1 MVKKILWGFL
11 FWFLSYLVIG
21 VTLALIGIK
30 DDIAFPTSMI
40 LAIPVAFFLT
50 KRKLQKSA
58 EKEEKLNEAKKKL
71 SEIISMDVSNI
82 DFKNMFKNVQEK
94 EQIKSA
100 IFSNLY
106 SYALKQDWDKFKEL
120 LELSKELNMNI
131 DKNKLYKYF
140 IDKFIRDGELSE
152 EEKYIL
158 MAVKN
163 ILEIDDRTA
172 KKLYSK
178 LVTDFVSNELKKI
191 FEDNMVTPEE
201 KEYIERLTKG
211 LNIELDEKT
220 RKRIEDLHSVYLLMN
235 QPLSPIS
242 CPINLQKN
250 EECYF
255 EIPRAELQK
264 WKKERVSYG
273 GVGLSFRVAKGVRF
287 YTGTGRV
294 TSSQDVLK
302 TEDIGSIY
310 ITNKRFIFVGQK
322 KTTSIKLDKILDF
335 NIYEDEGMIEI
346 KKETG
351 PALIFRPLTGVNFF
365 YLSAVLN
372 RLMRSEE

>member
-21 VTLALIGIK
+21 VILALIGVK

-40 LAIPVAFFLT
+40 LAIPAAFFLT

-58 EKEEKLNEAKKKL
+58 EKEEKINEAKKKL

-106 SYALKQDWDKFKEL
+106 SHALKQDWDKFKEL
-120 LELSKELNMNI
+120 LELSKELNINI
-131 DKNKLYKYF
+131 DKNKLYKYL
-140 IDKFIRDGELSE
+140 IDNFIRDGELSE

-158 MAVKN
+158 MVVKN
-163 ILEIDDRTA
+163 ILKIDDSTA

-178 LVTDFVSNELKKI
+178 LVTEFISNELKRV

-201 KEYIERLTKG
+201 KEYIKRLTKG
-211 LNIELDEKT
+211 LNVELDEKT
-220 RKRIEDLHSVYLLMN
+220 RKRIEDLYSVYLIMN
-235 QPLSPIS
+235 QPLNPIP

-287 YTGTGRV
+287 YTGTGRI

-302 TEDIGSIY
+302 TEDTGSIY

-335 NIYEDEGMIEI
+335 NIYEDDGMIEI

-351 PALIFRPLTGVNFF
+351 PALIFRPLTDVNFF

-372 RLMRSEE
+372 KLMRENN

>member
-11 FWFLSYLVIG
+11 FWFLSYLGIG
-21 VTLALIGIK
+21 IILALVGVK

-40 LAIPVAFFLT
+40 LAIPAAFFLT

-58 EKEEKLNEAKKKL
+58 KKEERLNEAKKKL
-71 SEIISMDVSNI
+71 SEIISIDVSNI

-106 SYALKQDWDKFKEL
+106 SHALKQDWDKFKEL
-120 LELSKELNMNI
+120 LELSKELGISI
-131 DKNKLYKYF
+131 DKIDLYEKL
-140 IDKFIRDGELSE
+140 IEIFIRDGELSE
-152 EEKYIL
+152 SEKEIL
-158 MAVKN
+158 LKVKD
-163 ILEIDDRTA
+163 ILGISDKDA
-172 KKLYSK
+172 KKLYSMI
-178 LVTDFVSNELKKI
+178 VTNFISSELRKI

-201 KEYIERLTKG
+201 KEYIKRLTKG
-211 LNIELDEKT
+211 LNVELDEKT
-220 RKRIEDLHSVYLLMN
+220 RKRIEDLYSVYLIMN
-235 QPLSPIS
+235 QPLSPIP

-287 YTGTGRV
+287 YTGTGRI

-302 TEDIGSIY
+302 TEDTGSIY

-335 NIYEDEGMIEI
+335 NIYEDDGMIEI

-351 PALIFRPLTGVNFF
+351 PALIFRPLTDVNLF

-372 RLMRSEE
+372 RLMRENN

>member
-1 MVKKILWGFL
+1 MAKKILWGFL
-11 FWFLSYLVIG
+11 FWFLSYLGIG
-21 VTLALIGIK
+21 VIFTLVGIK
-30 DDIAFPTSMI
+30 EDIAVPASMV
-40 LAIPVAFFLT
+40 LAIPAAFFLT

-58 EKEEKLNEAKKKL
+58 EKEEKINEAKKKL

-82 DFKNMFKNVQEK
+82 DFKSMFKNVQEK

-100 IFSNLY
+100 VFSNLY
-106 SYALKQDWDKFKEL
+106 SFALKQDWDKFKKL
-120 LELSKELNMNI
+120 LELSKELGISI
-131 DKNKLYKYF
+131 DKIDLYEKL
-140 IDKFIRDGELSE
+140 IEISIRDGELSE
-152 EEKYIL
+152 TEKEIL
-158 MAVKN
+158 LKVKD
-163 ILEIDDRTA
+163 ILGISDKDA
-172 KKLYSK
+172 KKLYSMI
-178 LVTDFVSNELKKI
+178 VTNFISKELRKI

-211 LNIELDEKT
+211 LNIELDDKT
-220 RKRIEDLHSVYLLMN
+220 RKRIEDLYSVYMIMN
-235 QPLSPIS
+235 QPLSPIP

-287 YTGTGRV
+287 YTGTGRI

-302 TEDIGSIY
+302 TEDTGSIY

-351 PALIFRPLTGVNFF
+351 PALIFRPLTDVNFF

-372 RLMRSEE
+372 RLMRGE

>member
-71 SEIISMDVSNI
+71 SEIISIDVSNI

-106 SYALKQDWDKFKEL
+106 SYALKQDCDKFKEL
-120 LELSKELNMNI
+120 LELSKELGISI
-131 DKNKLYKYF
+131 DKIDLYEKL
-140 IDKFIRDGELSE
+140 IEIFIRDGQLSE
-152 EEKYIL
+152 NEKEIL
-158 MAVKN
+158 LKVKD
-163 ILEIDDRTA
+163 ILGISDKDA
-172 KKLYSK
+172 KRLYSMI
-178 LVTDFVSNELKKI
+178 VTNFISNELKKI

-211 LNIELDEKT
+211 LSIELDEKT

-235 QPLSPIS
+235 QPLSPIP

-351 PALIFRPLTGVNFF
+351 PALIFRPLTDVNFF

-372 RLMRSEE
+372 RLMRGE

>member
-1 MVKKILWGFL
+1 MAKKILWGFL
-11 FWFLSYLVIG
+11 FWFLSYIGIG
-21 VTLALIGIK
+21 VILTLIGVKGDTAIY
-30 DDIAFPTSMI
+30 ISMI
-40 LAIPVAFFLT
+40 LAIPATFFLT
-50 KRKLQKSA
+50 KRKLQKNA
-58 EKEEKLNEAKKKL
+58 EKEERLNESKKKL

-100 IFSNLY
+100 VFSSLY

-120 LELSKELNMNI
+120 LELSKELGISI
-131 DKNKLYKYF
+131 DKIDLYKKL
-140 IDKFIRDGELSE
+140 IEIFIRDGELSE
-152 EEKYIL
+152 IEKETLLKVKDIL
-158 MAVKN
+158 GISDK
-163 ILEIDDRTA
+163 DA
-172 KKLYSK
+172 KKLYSMI
-178 LVTDFVSNELKKI
+178 VTNFISNELRKI

-220 RKRIEDLHSVYLLMN
+220 QKRIEDLYSVYLMMN
-235 QPLSPIS
+235 QPLNPIP

-255 EIPRAELQK
+255 EIQKAELQK
-264 WKKERVSYG
+264 WKKEKVSYG
-273 GVGLSFRVAKGVRF
+273 GIGLSFKVAKGVRF
-287 YTGTGRV
+287 YTGTGRI

-335 NIYEDEGMIEI
+335 NIYEDEGVIEI

-351 PALIFRPLTGVNFF
+351 PALIFRPLTDVNFF

-372 RLMRSEE
+372 RLMRENS

>member
-1 MVKKILWGFL
+1 MAKKILWGFL

-21 VTLALIGIK
+21 VTLALIGVK

-120 LELSKELNMNI
+120 LELSKELGISI
-131 DKNKLYKYF
+131 DKIDLYEKL
-140 IDKFIRDGELSE
+140 IEIFIRDGQLSE
-152 EEKYIL
+152 NEKEIL
-158 MAVKN
+158 LKVKD
-163 ILEIDDRTA
+163 ILGISDKDA
-172 KKLYSK
+172 KKLYSMI
-178 LVTDFVSNELKKI
+178 VTNFISNELKKI

-235 QPLSPIS
+235 QPLSPIP

-351 PALIFRPLTGVNFF
+351 PALIFRPLTDVNFF

-372 RLMRSEE
+372 RLMRNK